1 MQKQNIF
8 LHNLG
13 QIITFIKILELHV
26 LLNNIKATLTV
37 VTHTQKIC
45 FHRQKF
51 SSSKFQCV
59 FCVCICWC
67 ELDVGIPECVEIMLI
82 NCC

>member
-37 VTHTQKIC
+37 VTHTQKNL
-45 FHRQKF
+45 F
-51 SSSKFQCV
+51 
-59 FCVCICWC
+59 
-67 ELDVGIPECVEIMLI
+67 P
-82 NCC
+82 

>member
-37 VTHTQKIC
+37 VTHTKNFVSIDRS
-45 FHRQKF
+45 FLVVNF
-51 SSSKFQCV
+51 SVYFV
-59 FCVCICWC
+59 FASV
-67 ELDVGIPECVEIMLI
+67 DVSWMWEYLSVWKSC
-82 NCC
+82 